1 MAPLCAALA
10 PVVGRRVFGAPLAGW
25 SLNGPCWALQERLKL
40 LSRQAGLA
48 KDAGQQ
54 SDFKSA
60 GVNRHRN
67 NAGVS
72 GFCQVMMASR
82 RANHLETSPL

>member
-1 MAPLCAALA
+1 M
-10 PVVGRRVFGAPLAGW
+10 VTDGGAWWP
-25 SLNGPCWALQERLKL
+25 LQERLKFL
-40 LSRQAGLA
+40 GGQAGLA

-54 SDFKSA
+54 PDFKSA